1 MTKKFVKF
9 NNILVLIAILL
20 ASGCAYDRKTIDQPA
35 KDVFI
40 PGFSSS
46 MGAEGDRYEIGVFHY
61 AVTLLNQGNDIVFIT
76 SILPV
81 LNESFA
87 ERLIAADPTQEINQ
101 TLPPGASLEIEGE
114 LRFDFEGLS
123 KQDIENMGTVISLFK
138 LYREEHLSIPGNE

>member
-9 NNILVLIAILL
+9 NCILVLIAILL
-20 ASGCAYDRKTIDQPA
+20 ASGCAYTRKTIDQPA
-35 KDVFI
+35 KDVLI

-46 MGAEGDRYEIGVFHY
+46 MGAEGDRNEIGVFHY
-61 AVTLLNQGNDIVFIT
+61 AVTLQNQGDDSVLIT

-114 LRFDFEGLS
+114 LRFDFKGLS
-123 KQDIENMGTVISLFK
+123 KQDIENMGTVISQFK
-138 LYREEHLSIPGNE
+138 LCREEYLSIHGN